1 MLIITPEKLIETLK
15 HYQPD
20 ETLLVTW
27 WSAEDVG
34 YILSDVDV
42 ETDTTASEI
51 WEDIVDDLDNNT
63 SDYVIS
69 HVNAE
74 LDARVY
80 EKLEDK

>member
-34 YILSDVDV
+34 YILSDADV
-42 ETDTTASEI
+42 ETDTTASDI
-51 WEDIVDDLDNNT
+51 WEAIVDDLDNST

-69 HVNAE
+69 QVNSE

>member
-34 YILSDVDV
+34 YILSDADV
-42 ETDTTASEI
+42 ETDTTASDI
-51 WEDIVDDLDNNT
+51 WEAIVDDLDNST

-69 HVNAE
+69 QVNSE

-80 EKLEDK
+80 EQLENK